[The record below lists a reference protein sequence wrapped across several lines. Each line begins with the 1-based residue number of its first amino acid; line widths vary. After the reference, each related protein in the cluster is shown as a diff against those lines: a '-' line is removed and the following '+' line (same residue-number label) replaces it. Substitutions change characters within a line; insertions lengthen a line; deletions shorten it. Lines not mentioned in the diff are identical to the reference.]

1 MKEFEAVEADLKE
14 APDLQDNQLNEIQK
28 PVIEA
33 PESPKAIINTLERPK
48 PKKEAKIADT
58 SSSSEDVSKMSHISE
73 KPEEEDIS
81 SSMASLP
88 QNTLK
93 F

>member
-33 PESPKAIINTLERPK
+33 LESPKAIIITLERPK